1 MAGMASG
8 IVDADGGLGALDA
21 PPPPNGRIQGPTLRL
36 GPGGS
41 IGTYDLSPH
50 ELSQLQ
56 NEEGQRSLFRGM
68 GQIEHAVGS
77 RPDAQSQLL
86 QGMSTITRS
95 LPPRQDPQADLMTG
109 MQQASSALD
118 RRRLLADVQAR
129 PNGPTAASQPSPRSR
144 VALHFAEVLGA
155 TQPEGMSD
163 DAYATAA
170 HGALMKLA
178 KGMSM
183 AKLLA
188 ALQSP
193 KTQAAYQALL
203 QQELQKSA
211 RPQPTTAPPG
221 ASR

>member
-8 IVDADGGLGALDA
+8 IVDAEEGLGALDP
-21 PPPPNGRIQGPTLRL
+21 PPPPNGRIQGPTLQL
-36 GPGGS
+36 GPEGS
-41 IGTYDLSPH
+41 TGTYDLSPH

-56 NEEGQRSLFRGM
+56 DEEGQHSLFRGM
-68 GQIEHAVGS
+68 GQIEHAVES

-86 QGMSTITRS
+86 RGMNTIARS

-118 RRRLLADVQAR
+118 RRRMLADV
-129 PNGPTAASQPSPRSR
+129 AASQPSPRSR